1 MKTLTT
7 RLTCILAI
15 ILTFMLTTCSK
26 PETPEEEEESDMK
39 VIFLHHST
47 GEVVWNGNTSIGE
60 TNSLPSLLLKYNED
74 NETAFSIKELNY
86 PKASPYGWNN
96 YPYDYY
102 NIWIK
107 NGGDQP
113 YMEES
118 TLEILTKEYQVIVF
132 KHCYPVC
139 DILPDD
145 GNPDIDSPKQTL
157 ANYKLQYQA
166 LKSKMHEFPGIK
178 FILFTGAAHVQGAT
192 TEADALRAKE
202 FFNWVINTWDESEDN
217 IYLWD
222 FYSLETEGGLYLKD
236 EYSAGD
242 SHPNASF
249 AGQVAPLLFNRI
261 IDVIINNGQKT
272 SLTGQPK

>member
-26 PETPEEEEESDMK
+26 QETPEEEAESDMK

-60 TNSLPSLLLKYNED
+60 SNSLPSLLLKYNED
-74 NETAFSIKELNY
+74 NETAISIKELNY

-132 KHCYPVC
+132 KHCFPVC

-166 LKSKMHEFPGIK
+166 LKTKMHEFPGIK

>member
-26 PETPEEEEESDMK
+26 SETPEEEAESDMK

-74 NETAFSIKELNY
+74 NETAFSIKELSY

-132 KHCYPVC
+132 KHCFPVC

-202 FFNWVINTWDESEDN
+202 FFNWVINIWDESGDN

-261 IDVIINNGQKT
+261 IDVITNNGQKT

>member
-1 MKTLTT
+1 
-7 RLTCILAI
+7 
-15 ILTFMLTTCSK
+15 MLTTCSK

-261 IDVIINNGQKT
+261 IDVITNNGQKT

>member
-26 PETPEEEEESDMK
+26 QGTPEEEEESDMK

-60 TNSLPSLLLKYNED
+60 SNSLPSLLLKYNED

-145 GNPDIDSPKQTL
+145 DNPDIDSPKQTL

-202 FFNWVINTWDESEDN
+202 FFNWVINTWDESGDN

-261 IDVIINNGQKT
+261 IDVITNNGQKT